1 MIMSVKQYFEN
12 DLVRMEI
19 RNGILFQYYKAGINF
34 NLDVSKRIVKSRV
47 DFLKGRNYPVVIVDE
62 GIVSMDRASRTFF
75 ASDEGLK
82 GVSKAAFVET
92 SVFSHMLI
100 RFFFL
105 RMQKALIASC
115 AFTNTREAINWL
127 KRDKSQVIIN

>member
-1 MIMSVKQYFEN
+1 MIMAMKQCFEN
-12 DLVRMEI
+12 DFVKMEI
-19 RNGILFQYYKAGINF
+19 HNGILFQYYKAGSNF
-34 NLDVSKRIVKSRV
+34 NLDVSKKIVKARV
-47 DFLKGRNYPVVIVDE
+47 DFLKGRNFPVVILDE

-92 SVFSHMLI
+92 TVFSHMLI

-105 RMQKALIASC
+105 RMQKALIA
-115 AFTNTREAINWL
+115 AGVFTSRRDAINWL
-127 KRDKSQVIIN
+127 KGEQEQMLIN